1 MQSFNSGWYV
11 VYTKPR
17 HEKKV
22 AEYLEGLQLQYFL
35 PTTRILRIWPTKKKY
50 VQMPL
55 FPSYVFVRLDSLQH
69 YFDSLQVPGVLY
81 FVKIGNQIASIKEA
95 IIHKLQ
101 AIISNNLD
109 DIEVLSEHF
118 NPGTTLNIY
127 AGPFKGFCC
136 EIIEHRGK
144 NKILVRIE
152 LLQRNI
158 LVDLPSYCLEPNL
171 V

>member
-1 MQSFNSGWYV
+1 MHDFNIGWYV
-11 VYTKPR
+11 IYTKSR

-22 AEYLEGLQLQYFL
+22 AQQLGGMELQYFL

-50 VQMPL
+50 VQAPL
-55 FPSYVFVRLDSLQH
+55 FPSYVFVKLEKLQH
-69 YFDSLQVPGVLY
+69 YFDSLQIPGVLY
-81 FVKIGNQIASIKEA
+81 FVKIGNQVASIKET

-101 AIISNNLD
+101 AIISNKLD

-118 NPGTTLNIY
+118 NPGTTMNIH
-127 AGPFKGFCC
+127 AGPFKGFSC
-136 EIIEHRGK
+136 EVIEHRGR

-158 LVDLPSYCLEPNL
+158 LVDMPSYCLEVNAI
-171 V
+171 